1 MVCYLF
7 FDIQCYWFF
16 LCGHLWLWF
25 VICCL
30 LFDVIGFIAWP
41 SVAVGSCRLRPSAAK
56 SGGKQFV
63 TEAIARKYDTEIAR
77 KIWHLNWQKNM
88 TLKLPENM
96 TLKLPE
102 KYDIRIA
109 WQIMT
114 QELPET
120 LWHKNCPKNYDT
132 RIPWKMSHKKNR
144 FSQMLQDKYDTIEKY
159 DKNMFW
165 KRTRKLPEKYD
176 TRFAIQY

>member
-1 MVCYLF
+1 MVCYLLFVVFGFIAWPSVAVVSYLLFVIFGFIAWPSVAVVCYLF

-77 KIWHLNWQKNM
+77 KI
-88 TLKLPENM
+88 
-96 TLKLPE
+96 
-102 KYDIRIA
+102 
-109 WQIMT
+109 
-114 QELPET
+114 
-120 LWHKNCPKNYDT
+120 
-132 RIPWKMSHKKNR
+132 
-144 FSQMLQDKYDTIEKY
+144 
-159 DKNMFW
+159 
-165 KRTRKLPEKYD
+165 
-176 TRFAIQY
+176 